1 MTLIYLFA
9 CIIIIII
16 MTIHKF
22 VQTQQVCVAAK
33 YTLSTWSGK
42 HFDNKKS
49 FSLHANLCF
58 MKLWW
63 LFERVAKNVF
73 GFRNAWRSNNCISH
87 TIQVFS
93 TNFHYVSLYIS
104 YCQTLRCY
112 YWPTSHSPFYKVV
125 RISMGLFVGYAA
137 SVLVVDAIE
146 SISSKQRET
155 RVWSRQ
161 GERERTRG
169 LVVVNDNN

>member
-1 MTLIYLFA
+1 MYVKEILQFIHCTSGNGLFVTRKTGNFVDLVYDNLTYIHVIEKVRKLKHVMRPQSPRLDPPLASCYVIKQGKLQKAVRLTHGSSWMMTLIYLFA

-58 MKLWW
+58 MKL
-63 LFERVAKNVF
+63 
-73 GFRNAWRSNNCISH
+73 
-87 TIQVFS
+87 
-93 TNFHYVSLYIS
+93 
-104 YCQTLRCY
+104 
-112 YWPTSHSPFYKVV
+112 
-125 RISMGLFVGYAA
+125 
-137 SVLVVDAIE
+137 
-146 SISSKQRET
+146 
-155 RVWSRQ
+155 
-161 GERERTRG
+161 
-169 LVVVNDNN
+169 